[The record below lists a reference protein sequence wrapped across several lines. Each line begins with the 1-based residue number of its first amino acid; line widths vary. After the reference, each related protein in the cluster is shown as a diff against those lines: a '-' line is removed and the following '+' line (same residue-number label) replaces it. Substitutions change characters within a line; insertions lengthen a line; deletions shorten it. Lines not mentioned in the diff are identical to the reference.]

1 MWENIVGV
9 KSYSRPR
16 GFNIVGARAPAA
28 PAVPT
33 PLSYSKNATQFKNS
47 SYNCKQAKLLQMQRS
62 LLCKMQVKGILKSVI
77 SLKCKSNTL
86 RKYLYFL
93 RYFSSVHNET
103 DGNPIRKCLHP
114 YMLAC
119 LDGSIFMENVMW
131 RLSLSL
137 SHFLSIRRT
146 ALFGHVAQ
154 LGESTPPR
162 CIRLFGHTDASLD
175 QLPDRSRRRCLPGSS
190 PYQVVGSVT
199 GHSYASLTLRSPRP
213 SRCPGLT
220 TSTGQRSCCE
230 PSAVVRCVWPRTWN
244 RLPTA
249 LRSPELSLS
258 SFKRQLKTHLSVPV
272 LDSAGCSGGCRIL
285 SSGAVVSVSL
295 QHTREIDLWISA
307 IRRGHRDGVMGRP
320 SPATRLTWL
329 WWWWWWWC
337 NVM

>member
-1 MWENIVGV
+1 MQKCGKILWRWKATLAPVVSTLWGRGPPSFRPLCLIVR
-9 KSYSRPR
+9 S
-16 GFNIVGARAPAA
+16 
-28 PAVPT
+28 
-33 PLSYSKNATQFKNS
+33 ATQFKNS

-77 SLKCKSNTL
+77 SLKYKSNTL
-86 RKYLYFL
+86 RKCLYFL

-175 QLPDRSRRRCLPGSS
+175 QLPDRSRRRCPGRPVSS
-190 PYQVVGSVT
+190 GRI
-199 GHSYASLTLRSPRP
+199 SYGTQLRQSH
-213 SRCPGLT
+213 
-220 TSTGQRSCCE
+220 
-230 PSAVVRCVWPRTWN
+230 SAVSAALPVPWTHDVYRPAQLLWAICSCEMRLAQDLEPTTNGPAITRTVALFIQAPAQDPLVCSSTRQCWLQLRVSYTVIRCCCLCV
-244 RLPTA
+244 PTTHSGD
-249 LRSPELSLS
+249 RS
-258 SFKRQLKTHLSVPV
+258 V
-272 LDSAGCSGGCRIL
+272 D
-285 SSGAVVSVSL
+285 
-295 QHTREIDLWISA
+295 
-307 IRRGHRDGVMGRP
+307 
-320 SPATRLTWL
+320 
-329 WWWWWWWC
+329 
-337 NVM
+337 